1 MNTPSAKPPGDRMHS
16 PPPSPASERATA
28 YLHPGQLLVSAQA
41 CAVTTILGSC
51 VAVCL
56 WDPVAQIGG
65 INHFLL
71 PTFSGQGI
79 ASPRFGNIAIKELLD
94 QLAQLGSQKHNL
106 LAKMFGGACVL
117 EAFRQRQHHLGTKN
131 IEIAPRVIEIGIDP
145 AGRSRYRWPA
155 RPQADL
161 SYRRWRSL
169 GQATVKLL
177 WNSISK

>member
-1 MNTPSAKPPGDRMHS
+1 MYPSGKTYSDRMQSS
-16 PPPSPASERATA
+16 PPNQTSERATA
-28 YLHPGQLLVSAQA
+28 YLHPGQLLVAADS

-56 WDPVAQIGG
+56 WDPVTKIGG

-71 PTFSGQGI
+71 PSFSGEGM

-117 EAFRQRQHHLGTKN
+117 EAFRNRQHHLGTKN
-131 IEIAPRVIEIGIDP
+131 IEIAHELLKSESIPLVGHDVGGQR
-145 AGRSRYRWPA
+145 GRKLIFHTDDGTAW
-155 RPQADL
+155 
-161 SYRRWRSL
+161 
-169 GQATVKLL
+169 VKPL
-177 WNSISK
+177 